1 MRLVML
7 SLAAMTA
14 STACLG
20 LLFLYALFVSTVPAP
35 SAAIVDAPD
44 VALAAPAQPPLVNVA
59 SEVR

>member
-20 LLFLYALFVSTVPAP
+20 LLFLYALFVPTLPP
-35 SAAIVDAPD
+35 PTAAIVVGHD
-44 VALAAPAQPPLVNVA
+44 VVWTAQAQQPLITAA